1 MTRTL
6 ALLIAVVAV
15 GVAIA
20 EPPAVSR
27 PANADE
33 TRKTL
38 GLLPDYAAPAN
49 LANITVAVL
58 DTGFAGIDGKRP
70 YLPANTTVVEHYPA
84 DFVQRNNLGDPAFQ
98 RPFTPGD
105 THGRLM
111 AQLVWA
117 TAGNRPEGPKFL
129 LLNANGPT
137 LFRRAVRYAV
147 EQKVDVILFSGTFEA
162 AGNFDGR
169 GPINAAVDEAVAAG
183 ILWVN
188 AAGNSGG
195 KVYNGP
201 VDVGADGY
209 VKFRGPK
216 QPTALRFTN
225 RFDENA
231 VTVTLTWNDYRDAE
245 DAGTDKD
252 LDLVVEDAAGK
263 VVGES
268 KLVQVSGAK
277 AAGAG
282 ETRNPREKLVLTDL
296 PGVAAGQ
303 EYRIR
308 VKAKAGAFGPRDRLR
323 VLVSAAKDAPFTDP
337 ATGKTAFP
345 VELLDASVGG
355 EIYPPADHSGVLTVG
370 DTSTSSAVGPTSDGR
385 VKPDVILP
393 AGVARFTGGDET
405 AGSSNAAAYFA
416 GVLAVLRAQDPALN
430 AGHVRLW
437 VRRLDVIA
445 AARAAGNPAANPAA
459 LPPPLAVG
467 KAVPP
472 PPLPPGTPIPTNLRA
487 LGAGPFAP
495 LSPNSERAM
504 RFADQTLQDPR
515 RPSNAGGVIV
525 STPAGTFTVQRGG
538 RPAFTYTPPQ
548 TPLNPAPQPPVAMN
562 PLPAPQPVAR
572 AQAPDEPA
580 AARRPVPPHANWVTP
595 TPRQLADLTR

>member
-6 ALLIAVVAV
+6 ALIAAVAAA
-15 GVAIA
+15 GVALA
-20 EPPAVSR
+20 DPPAVSR

-70 YLPANTTVVEHYPA
+70 YLPATATVVEHYPA

-98 RPFTPGD
+98 RPFAPGD
-105 THGRLM
+105 AHGRLM

-117 TAGNRPEGPKFL
+117 TAGGRPEGPKFL

-137 LFRRAVRYAV
+137 LFRRAVKYAV
-147 EQKVDVILFSGTFEA
+147 EQKADVILFSGLFEG

-188 AAGNSGG
+188 AAGNGGG

-201 VDVGADGY
+201 VDVQADGY
-209 VKFRGPK
+209 VKFRGTK
-216 QPTALRFTN
+216 HPTALRFTN

-231 VTVTLTWNDYRDAE
+231 VTVTLTWNDYKDAE

-263 VVGES
+263 VVGDS
-268 KLVQVSGAK
+268 KLIQVSGAK
-277 AAGAG
+277 VAGAG
-282 ETRNPREKLVLTDL
+282 ETRNPREKLVLADL
-296 PGVAAGQ
+296 PAAAAGQ

-323 VLVSAAKDAPFTDP
+323 VLVSPAKDAPFTDP
-337 ATGKTAFP
+337 ATGKTALP
-345 VELLDASVGG
+345 VELLDSSAGG
-355 EIYPPADHSGVLTVG
+355 EIYPPADHPGVLTVG
-370 DTSTSSAVGPTSDGR
+370 DTSTSSAIGPTADGR
-385 VKPDVILP
+385 VKPDVVLP

-416 GVLAVLRAQDPALN
+416 GVLAVLRAQDPALT

-437 VRRLDVIA
+437 VRRLDMIA
-445 AARAAGNPAANPAA
+445 AAKAAANPAANPPA
-459 LPPPLAVG
+459 LPPPFPVG
-467 KAVPP
+467 RPVPP
-472 PPLPPGTPIPTNLRA
+472 PPLMAGQPIPTNLPA
-487 LGAGPFAP
+487 LGAGPTAP
-495 LSPNSERAM
+495 LSPNSQRAL
-504 RFADQTLQDPR
+504 RFAEQTLQDPR
-515 RPSNAGGVIV
+515 RPPNAGGVIV
-525 STPAGTFTVQRGG
+525 STPAGTFTVQRGS

-548 TPLNPAPQPPVAMN
+548 TPQNPAPQPPVVFN
-562 PLPAPQPVAR
+562 PQPVAR
-572 AQAPDEPA
+572 AQSPGEPA
-580 AARRPVPPHANWVTP
+580 VPRRPVPPHANWVTP